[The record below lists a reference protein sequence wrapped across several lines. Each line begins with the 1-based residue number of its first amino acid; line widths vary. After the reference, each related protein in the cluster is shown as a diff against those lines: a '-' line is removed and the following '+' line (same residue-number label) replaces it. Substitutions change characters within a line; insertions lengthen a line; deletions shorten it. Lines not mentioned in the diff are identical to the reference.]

1 MQIHIFIR
9 PIEDELLTGFV
20 SLGNY
25 VLKIM
30 LRITII
36 INRP

>member
-20 SLGNY
+20 SPSKY
-25 VLKIM
+25 VLKIT
-30 LRITII
+30 LRINII